1 MCIRDRVVGVIQV
14 VGLLI
19 APAATAYLLCD
30 RLKNMLWVS
39 AVFGW
44 TGFLIGYFLSESLNV
59 APGAM
64 IVVVLTA
71 QFLIVFLVAPR
82 YGLLADFQRKL
93 RAVPQQV
100 IEDILGVILRAENEQ
115 CGMEELVR
123 HTDYKNDRIRKAL
136 NSMVKQ
142 EWLEFEGGVISF
154 TEEGRIQARR
164 LLRAHRLWETYLQH
178 LGVAEDELHQRAHV
192 LEHLHDEEAVDYL
205 DDKLGH
211 PLTDPHGKEIPE
223 DFEHLVPGEI
233 MTLAI
238 LREGHSGQIVSIGE
252 LIVEPLAV
260 GDKVSVGGRE
270 NDSRTWVVTVT
281 DADGKSTDYHFN
293 HNEADAICVR
303 LD

>member
-1 MCIRDRVVGVIQV
+1 M
-14 VGLLI
+14 
-19 APAATAYLLCD
+19 
-30 RLKNMLWVS
+30 
-39 AVFGW
+39 
-44 TGFLIGYFLSESLNV
+44 
-59 APGAM
+59 
-64 IVVVLTA
+64 
-71 QFLIVFLVAPR
+71 
-82 YGLLADFQRKL
+82 
-93 RAVPQQV
+93 

-142 EWLEFEGGVISF
+142 EWLEFEGGFISF

-205 DDKLGH
+205 DDKLRH

-223 DFEHLVPGEI
+223 DFEHLVPGKI

-238 LREGHSGQIVSIGE
+238 LREGHSGQIVSIGD
-252 LIVEPLAV
+252 LIVEPLAI
-260 GDKVSVGGRE
+260 GDKVAVGGRE